1 LETSVKK
8 SLFGLSVLCGLSIAL
23 FSIAKG
29 SDKPLELPADDLQD
43 KIKGGFLGQLLGDL
57 NGLKHEMKYIAE
69 PGNVQDYIPALPEG
83 AWTDDDTDFE
93 WVYII
98 EMQRSGRLFLPPA
111 RIVELWKKHI
121 NRRFWCANEYAR
133 QLMDLDIEPP
143 LTGTIGINPWSEFN
157 ISGQFVCE
165 SFGLMSPG
173 MPQTAAKLGLNYTH
187 VTIDGEPAQA
197 TQLFTAMIST
207 SFFSND
213 INAILDAG
221 QAALDPKSILKQ
233 ILLDVRS
240 WHQQS
245 PRDWRATRRLV
256 KEKYTRFNGTERDRN
271 GHELNTASVI
281 GALLYGQGDFI
292 KTAITAFNFGWDA
305 DNNAAT
311 ACTIVGIQKGYRW
324 MMEQRWDIRDRY
336 RNTSRDDMP
345 ENETISSFANR
356 IFALA
361 ELVITTQGGQKVM
374 RDGKLVFRIQ
384 TERPANVEAL
394 SDPAVEMAELRALQR
409 RPIEEKILTGSDTQ
423 GLARSAYLAMCLDLA
438 EECRR
443 KSPEAWSQAASA
455 LGSFPKVMQVLFFP
469 RVPSGEGLRAKAV
482 AAGFKPPARKE
493 PIW

>member
-1 LETSVKK
+1 MEMSVKK
-8 SLFGLSVLCGLSIAL
+8 SLFALPVLCGLSIAL

-29 SDKPLELPADDLQD
+29 SDGPMELSAEDLQD
-43 KIKGGFLGQLLGDL
+43 KIRGGFLGQLLGDL
-57 NGLKHEMKYIAE
+57 NGLQHEMKYIAE
-69 PGNVQDYIPALPEG
+69 PGNVQDYTPALPDG

-93 WVYII
+93 WIYITD
-98 EMQRSGRLFLPPA
+98 MQRSGKLFLPPA

-197 TQLFTAMIST
+197 TQLFTAMISN
-207 SFFSND
+207 SFFSNNM
-213 INAILDAG
+213 NAILDAG
-221 QAALDPKSILKQ
+221 QAALDPKSILRQ
-233 ILLDVRS
+233 ILLDVRG
-240 WHQQS
+240 WHKQN
-245 PRDWRATRRLV
+245 PRDWRTTRRLV
-256 KEKYTRFNGTERDRN
+256 KEKYTRFHGAERDRN
-271 GHELNTASVI
+271 GHELNAASAI

-324 MMEQRWDIRDRY
+324 MMEQHWNIQDRY
-336 RNTSRDDMP
+336 RNTSRDNMP
-345 ENETISSFANR
+345 EDETISSYANR

-361 ELVITTQGGQKVM
+361 DLVITTQGGQKIV
-374 RDGKLVFRIQ
+374 RDGKPRYRIQ
-384 TERPANVEAL
+384 PERPANVEAL
-394 SDPAVEMAELRALQR
+394 SNPAVEMAELRALLR
-409 RPIEEKILTGSDTQ
+409 RPIEEKILVGAGTQ
-423 GLARSAYLAMCLDLA
+423 ELARAAYLAICLDLA
-438 EECRR
+438 DEFSR
-443 KSPEAWSQAASA
+443 KSPEAWSRAASA
-455 LGSFPKVMQVLFFP
+455 LGGFPKVMQVLFFP
-469 RVPSGEGLRAKAV
+469 RVPSGEGLRAKAI
-482 AAGFKPPARKE
+482 AAGLKPPARKE
-493 PIW
+493 PVW